1 MTLKIKIEVPANSG
15 GYEAQVAQSNGAPAR
30 VLVPGESV
38 ELYVYDGNTIT
49 VSELPAGTKAA
60 MSAQEPK

>member
-1 MTLKIKIEVPANSG
+1 MTLKIKIEVPTG
-15 GYEAQVAQSNGAPAR
+15 GGPYEAQVAQSNGAPAR

-38 ELYVYDGNTIT
+38 ELYVYDGNTVT
-49 VSELPAGTKAA
+49 VTELPTGTKAA